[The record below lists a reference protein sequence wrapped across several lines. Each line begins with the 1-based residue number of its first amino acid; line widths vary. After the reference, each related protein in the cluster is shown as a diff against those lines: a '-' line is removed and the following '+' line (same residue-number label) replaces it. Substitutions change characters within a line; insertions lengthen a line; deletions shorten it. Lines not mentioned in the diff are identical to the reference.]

1 MVDGTESDRKKLAS
15 HEGAR
20 IIPTVDKSVESI
32 ELVPGTDGFHLE
44 PRCRICRNDQGAD
57 EGNDLL
63 ASGVSYAMVLRVEQ
77 YRQRERV
84 DRNGGNPA
92 VPPRLFG
99 HGLFTGGVLLAL
111 VYLAAFTSMSFTIAL
126 LWQAGLGSVPSNLA
140 L

>member
-1 MVDGTESDRKKLAS
+1 VGSTE
-15 HEGAR
+15 
-20 IIPTVDKSVESI
+20 V
-32 ELVPGTDGFHLE
+32 VPGSHPE

-84 DRNGGNPA
+84 ERNGGNPA

-111 VYLAAFTSMSFTIAL
+111 VYLAAFTSMSFTIAV